1 MNIVICD
8 DSKEYLD
15 RIEQLLEPY
24 VEANSLKIS
33 RFTSG
38 EEFLDSVKKDSTYDI
53 IFLDI
58 EMAQIS
64 GIEVARKF
72 PTIATIYIIN
82 AIIIFITSHISYVSD
97 TFRLSAFQFLLKP
110 IDEENFRLDFERAL
124 QEYKSRHEQYI
135 VRWRDVYCVLEYGE
149 IFYI

>member
-38 EEFLDSVKKDSTYDI
+38 EEFLDSVKRTAPMI
-53 IFLDI
+53 
-58 EMAQIS
+58 
-64 GIEVARKF
+64 
-72 PTIATIYIIN
+72 
-82 AIIIFITSHISYVSD
+82 
-97 TFRLSAFQFLLKP
+97 LSF
-110 IDEENFRLDFERAL
+110 
-124 QEYKSRHEQYI
+124 
-135 VRWRDVYCVLEYGE
+135 
-149 IFYI
+149 